1 LLAPGSR
8 PAFEKIMNQ
17 KSQTTLTPQQRRA
30 CFRGGMILLA
40 IVLVF
45 FGASIASHVV

>member
-1 LLAPGSR
+1 LVPGPG

-17 KSQTTLTPQQRRA
+17 KSQATLTEQQRRA

-45 FGASIASHVV
+45 FVASIASHVL